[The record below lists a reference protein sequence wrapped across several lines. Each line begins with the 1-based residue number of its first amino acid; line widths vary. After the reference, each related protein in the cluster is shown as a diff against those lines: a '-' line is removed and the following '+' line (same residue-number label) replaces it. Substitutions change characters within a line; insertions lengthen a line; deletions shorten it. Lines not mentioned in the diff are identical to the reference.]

1 MKLTPIKAIKL
12 YCKESCCA
20 GDMKS
25 WKECSSKSCP
35 LYPYRLGKRPQNEGL
50 SNDFQAKTGISGGV
64 SNG

>member
-25 WKECSSKSCP
+25 WKECSVKSCP
-35 LYPYRLGKRPQNEGL
+35 LYPYRLGHRPE
-50 SNDFQAKTGISGGV
+50 NDKIAPHFQAKTGVLGGV